1 MIDAPYAEDGWDAA
15 LVEAAR
21 AAMAHAYAPYS
32 RFAVGAAVR
41 LDDGAIIAGANFE
54 NASLGLSLC
63 AETVAIASANAS
75 GKLAR
80 VVAIAVIGGAMEGRE
95 MEEGAEASAFPPI
108 TPCGRCRQIIA
119 EAASLAGRDIR
130 VYCASLFGKEI
141 AAYSVADL
149 LPHAFSGAD
158 FSRPSRN

>member
-1 MIDAPYAEDGWDAA
+1 MIDAPYAEDGWDAP

-41 LDDGAIIAGANFE
+41 LDDGAIVTGANFE

-63 AETVAIASANAS
+63 AETVAIASANAA
-75 GKLAR
+75 GKLTR

-130 VYCASLFGKEI
+130 VYCASLSGRES
-141 AAYSVADL
+141 ATYSVANL